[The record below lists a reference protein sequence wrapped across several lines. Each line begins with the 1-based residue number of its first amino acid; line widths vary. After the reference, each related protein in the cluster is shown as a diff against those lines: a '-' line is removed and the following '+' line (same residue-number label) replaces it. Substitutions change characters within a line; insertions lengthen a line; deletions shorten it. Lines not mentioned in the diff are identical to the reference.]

1 MFRYETNPIFVQ
13 SIKQNNTAM
22 YEGIKK
28 KVIRDIRDLE
38 MILTRDQEE
47 MTEEEINEILEKLD
61 ILYELLKMFD

>member
-1 MFRYETNPIFVQ
+1 
-13 SIKQNNTAM
+13 M